1 MAQDSNLIVA
11 GTGKPGGYIFRAPA
25 GTTLPTDETTALDPA
40 FINQGYASSDG
51 LSRAITKAYEVIRD
65 WNGDEVKRL
74 KTETSVTLTFT
85 LIQAA
90 DPNVLKAKF
99 GDGAVTVA
107 GTKITVAYKGE
118 DAPAGPWDF
127 ELKDGD
133 SVRRIV
139 APNAKDVTED
149 FTQEMTAGAVVGI
162 PITLTLYKDASG
174 VFFYDYADSGV
185 ESSSSSS

>member
-1 MAQDSNLIVA
+1 MAQNSELVVA

-25 GTTLPTDETTALDPA
+25 GTTLPSDEAASLDPD
-40 FINQGYASSDG
+40 FVNQGYASSDG

-90 DPNVLKAKF
+90 DAEVLKSKF
-99 GDGAVTVA
+99 GEDAVTVA
-107 GTKITVAYKGE
+107 GTKISVEYKG
-118 DAPAGPWDF
+118 DDPAPCPWVF

-133 SVRRIV
+133 NVRRIV
-139 APNAKDVTED
+139 APIAQDVTED
-149 FTQEMTAGAVVGI
+149 FTQEMTAGGVIGF
-162 PITLTLYKDASG
+162 PITLTLYKDANG
-174 VFFYDYADSGV
+174 VFFYDYADAAED
-185 ESSSSSS
+185 ES